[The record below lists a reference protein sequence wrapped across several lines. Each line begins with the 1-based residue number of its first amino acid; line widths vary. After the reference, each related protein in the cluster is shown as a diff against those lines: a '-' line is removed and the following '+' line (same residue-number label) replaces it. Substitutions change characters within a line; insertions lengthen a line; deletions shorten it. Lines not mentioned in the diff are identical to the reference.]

1 MNTAVNSKSE
11 ILNSKQIRSTKFKS
25 SKHLYSHL
33 SLPQWEGLKQKRF
46 EHLDLGFKN
55 YLVFRVLKLG
65 FFHVMA
71 LILSLSAISDFAYSQ
86 DIYLRLT
93 DYGGGKTN
101 LVIEPF
107 TTTEIS
113 YELLTK
119 VRNVEIVIAKDLE
132 YSLYFDVFADT
143 AALSDFDSQ
152 GILLRGKA
160 DMTQLSIVCE
170 DFASHEVIFEQDYP
184 LTDALRKTA
193 HEISD
198 DVIEYII
205 GEKGIA
211 STKIVFS
218 YRTGSNKELAIVDYD
233 GFNFTPLTKN
243 GRFNLFPAWAPD
255 SRRILFST
263 HMKNSLCIYL
273 FDLVKKEIKI
283 ISSFKGLNFAPCWS
297 PDASKICLSLT
308 KDGNAEIYILDL
320 ATKKLNRLTYNWA
333 IDTSPTFSPN
343 SREIAFV
350 SDRTGNP
357 QVYVMDIHGGNL
369 RRLTFHGD
377 YNTSPAWSPRGDI
390 IAYVSRQD
398 DHSQQIYVTD
408 PYDFS
413 PVRLTYDGNNEE
425 PSWSPDGLH
434 IVFTSN
440 RTGVY
445 ELYTMNWDG
454 SRERKM
460 TDGVTANAPDWSP
473 VIE

>member
-1 MNTAVNSKSE
+1 MNITANSNFE
-11 ILNSKQIRSTKFKS
+11 ILNSGKIRSIKLKF
-25 SKHLYSHL
+25 SKHLHARLMIVLFL
-33 SLPQWEGLKQKRF
+33 SLL
-46 EHLDLGFKN
+46 
-55 YLVFRVLKLG
+55 
-65 FFHVMA
+65 
-71 LILSLSAISDFAYSQ
+71 AISDFANSQ

-101 LVIEPF
+101 LVIQPF
-107 TTTEIS
+107 TTKEIS
-113 YELLTK
+113 YELLTR
-119 VRNVEIVIAKDLE
+119 VRNIENVVRHDLE
-132 YSLYFDVFADT
+132 YSLYFDVFADST
-143 AALSDFDSQ
+143 TISDSNSQ
-152 GILLRGKA
+152 AIIVKGSA
-160 DMTQLSIVCE
+160 DNTQLSVACE
-170 DFASHEVIFEQDYP
+170 DFASHEVIFEENYP
-184 LTDALRKTA
+184 LGDELRQTA
-193 HEISD
+193 HKISD
-198 DVIEYII
+198 DIIEYII

-218 YRTGSNKELAIVDYD
+218 YRTAGSKELAIIDYD

-263 HMKNSLCIYL
+263 HTNNRLCIYL
-273 FDLVKKEIKI
+273 FDLVKKEITA
-283 ISSFKGLNFAPCWS
+283 ISSFNGLNFAPCWS

-320 ATKKLNRLTYNWA
+320 ASKNLNRLTYNRA
-333 IDTSPTFSPN
+333 IDTSPAFSPN

-369 RRLTFHGD
+369 RRLTFHGN

-390 IAYVSRQD
+390 IAYVSREAD
-398 DHSQQIYVTD
+398 NSQQIYVTD

-440 RTGVY
+440 RTGIY
-445 ELYTMNWDG
+445 ELFTMNWDG
-454 SRERKM
+454 SRERKL
-460 TDGVTANAPDWSP
+460 TDGLTANAPDWSP
-473 VIE
+473 VVE

>member
-1 MNTAVNSKSE
+1 MQQNQRPIKLLVLFIILLLTNS
-11 ILNSKQIRSTKFKS
+11 
-25 SKHLYSHL
+25 
-33 SLPQWEGLKQKRF
+33 
-46 EHLDLGFKN
+46 
-55 YLVFRVLKLG
+55 FR
-65 FFHVMA
+65 
-71 LILSLSAISDFAYSQ
+71 SQ

-101 LVIEPF
+101 LVIDHF
-107 TTTEIS
+107 TTKEIS
-113 YELLTK
+113 YELLTR
-119 VRNVEIVIAKDLE
+119 VRNIENVIRRDLE
-132 YSLYFDVFADT
+132 YSLYFEIFNDT
-143 AALSDFDSQ
+143 TSLSDSNSQ
-152 GILLRGKA
+152 AIIIKGSA
-160 DMTQLSIVCE
+160 DNDQLSIVCE
-170 DFASHEVIFEQDYP
+170 DFESHEVIFEQNYTINDE
-184 LTDALRKTA
+184 LRQTA
-193 HEISD
+193 HVISD
-198 DVIEYII
+198 DIVEYII

-218 YRTGSNKELAIVDYD
+218 YRTSNSKELAIIDYD

-263 HMKNSLCIYL
+263 HNNNRLCIYL
-273 FDLVKKEIKI
+273 FDLAKREISA
-283 ISSFKGLNFAPCWS
+283 ISSFSGLNFAPCWS

-320 ATKKLNRLTYNWA
+320 ATKKLNRLTYNRA
-333 IDTSPTFSPN
+333 IDTSPAFSPN

-357 QVYVMDIHGGNL
+357 QVYVMDIHGGNV

-390 IAYVSRQD
+390 IAYVSREED
-398 DHSQQIYVTD
+398 NSQQIYVTD

-440 RTGVY
+440 RTGTY

-454 SRERKM
+454 SRERRL
-460 TDGVTANAPDWSP
+460 TDGLTANAPDWSP
-473 VIE
+473 IIE

>member
-1 MNTAVNSKSE
+1 MNLYIISKYKARNPESRFSDLKNE
-11 ILNSKQIRSTKFKS
+11 DPRFTEQIQNIKFES
-25 SKHLYSHL
+25 SKHLHAHL
-33 SLPQWEGLKQKRF
+33 VMTLFLLLFAFNGLA
-46 EHLDLGFKN
+46 LG
-55 YLVFRVLKLG
+55 
-65 FFHVMA
+65 
-71 LILSLSAISDFAYSQ
+71 Q

-107 TTTEIS
+107 TTEVIS

-119 VRNVEIVIAKDLE
+119 VKNVEIVIAKDLE
-132 YSLYFDVFADT
+132 YSLYFDVFHDT
-143 AALSDFDSQ
+143 SALSDSNKQ

-160 DMTQLSIVCE
+160 NMTQLSIICE
-170 DFASHEVIFEQDYP
+170 DLASHEVIFEQSYP
-184 LTDALRKTA
+184 LKDALRKTA
-193 HEISD
+193 HKISD

-211 STKIVFS
+211 STMIVFS
-218 YRTGSNKELAIVDYD
+218 YRTGNNKELAIVDYD

-243 GRFNLFPAWAPD
+243 GRLNLFPAWAPD

-263 HMKNSLCIYL
+263 HTKHRLCIYL
-273 FDLVKKEIKI
+273 FDLVRKEIKV

-320 ATKKLNRLTYNWA
+320 ATKKLNRLTYNRA
-333 IDTSPTFSPN
+333 IDISPAFSPN

-369 RRLTFHGD
+369 RRLTFHGN

-390 IAYVSRQD
+390 IAYVSRED

-425 PSWSPDGLH
+425 PSWSSDGLH

-440 RTGVY
+440 RTGIY

-454 SRERKM
+454 SRERKL
-460 TDGVTANAPDWSP
+460 TDGIAANAPDWSP
-473 VIE
+473 VVE

>member
-1 MNTAVNSKSE
+1 MTKDNIRDK
-11 ILNSKQIRSTKFKS
+11 ILFRLI
-25 SKHLYSHL
+25 
-33 SLPQWEGLKQKRF
+33 P
-46 EHLDLGFKN
+46 LG
-55 YLVFRVLKLG
+55 
-65 FFHVMA
+65 
-71 LILSLSAISDFAYSQ
+71 LILSSCILFSQ

-101 LVIEPF
+101 LIIQPF
-107 TTTEIS
+107 TTKEIS

-119 VRNVEIVIAKDLE
+119 IKNIEHVVGKDLE
-132 YSLYFDVFADT
+132 YSLYFDVFTDT
-143 AALSDFDSQ
+143 AAFSDSNNQ
-152 GILLRGKA
+152 AIIIKGSA
-160 DMTQLSIVCE
+160 DKVQLSIICE
-170 DFASHEVIFEQDYP
+170 DFASHEVIFEENYTLDKE
-184 LTDALRKTA
+184 LRETA
-193 HEISD
+193 HTISD
-198 DVIEYII
+198 DIIEYII

-218 YRTGSNKELAIVDYD
+218 YRTSNSKELAIIDYD

-263 HMKNSLCIYL
+263 HANNRLCIYL
-273 FDLVKKEIKI
+273 FDLGKKEITT
-283 ISSFKGLNFAPCWS
+283 ISSFQGLNFAPCWS

-320 ATKKLNRLTYNWA
+320 ATKNLSRLTYNRA
-333 IDTSPTFSPN
+333 IDTSPAFSPN

-369 RRLTFHGD
+369 RRLTFHGN

-390 IAYVSRQD
+390 IAYVSREAD
-398 DHSQQIYVTD
+398 NSQQIYVTD

-440 RTGVY
+440 RTGTY
-445 ELYTMNWDG
+445 ELFTMNWDG
-454 SRERKM
+454 SRERKL
-460 TDGVTANAPDWSP
+460 TDGLTANAPDWSP